1 MTPSIPDV
9 DIERFRKTPNWQTV
23 SRQKNKRILELE
35 NQLLQIQDYIT
46 FKTSSFPK
54 SKAVDS
60 EYALVLDRREL
71 KVWLQGLEE
80 LSR

>member
-1 MTPSIPDV
+1 MSDL
-9 DIERFRKTPNWQTV
+9 ERFRRVPNWQTV
-23 SRQKNKRILELE
+23 ARQKNKKITELE
-35 NQLLQIQDYIT
+35 NKLLCIQDYIT